1 MMAERKWSVDP
12 VTNELYEVAREQGME
27 TVWDRYQQ
35 QQPQCGFGR
44 LGICCRNCFMGPCR
58 IDPFGEGAQKG
69 VCGATADT
77 IVARN
82 FIRMVAGGASA
93 HSDHGRDVATTF
105 LAAAKGEAPGYEIKD
120 ERKLRQVAAQVG
132 IEVEGRDTKDIAID
146 LGELALAQFGQQ
158 EGEVA
163 FTALAPEKVRERWR
177 REGIMPRGID
187 REIVEIMHRTHIG
200 VGADPENIL
209 RQGSRA
215 ALADG
220 WGGSMIATTLQDILF
235 GTPRPLPAE
244 INLGVL
250 KPDNVNIVVH
260 GHEPTLSEMIVVAAE
275 DPELVKLAK
284 EQGAKGITLA
294 GICCT
299 ANEVLMRHGI
309 PVAGNFLQQ
318 ELALATGVV
327 DAMIVDVQ
335 CIMPGLA
342 DSKDC
347 VHTRLITTSPKARIP
362 GATHIQFS
370 EHHALEVAK
379 EIVKTAVLN
388 FKNRR
393 GAVHVPAGKTELV
406 AGFSHEY
413 IEYMLGG
420 RFRGSYWVLNDNI
433 IGGRIRG
440 VAGVVGCNNPKVT
453 HDEVHTELVKEL
465 ISNDVLVVQTGCS
478 ALACAKAGLMV
489 PEAAMEY
496 AGDGLREVCETTGM
510 PPVLHAGSCV
520 DNSRILLALAKMVE
534 AGGLGED
541 IADLPAA
548 GAAPEWMSEKAIA
561 IGEYVVAS
569 GVFTVFGVG
578 LPVTGSSEVSE
589 LLFER
594 YAESRGG
601 RWAVAESSA
610 AMAAM
615 MLDHINERR
624 RTLGIDKK
632 KERVLFDMAARREL
646 R

>member
-1 MMAERKWSVDP
+1 MMAEKKWSVDP
-12 VTNELYEVAREQGME
+12 VTNELLELAREQGIE
-27 TVWDRYQQ
+27 TVWDRHEKQGHR
-35 QQPQCGFGR
+35 CRFGEQ
-44 LGICCRNCFMGPCR
+44 GICCRICFMGPCR
-58 IDPFGEGAQKG
+58 ITKRADKG

-82 FIRMVAGGASA
+82 FVRMIAAGVSA
-93 HSDHGRDVATTF
+93 HSDHGRDVAATF
-105 LAAAKGEAPGYEIKD
+105 LAAAKGEAPGYQIKD
-120 ERKLRQVAAQVG
+120 ERKLLAVAAQVG
-132 IEVEGRDTKDIAID
+132 IEVEGRDAKDIAIE

-163 FTALAPEKVRERWR
+163 FTALAPERVRDRWR

-187 REIVEIMHRTHIG
+187 REVVEIMHRTSMG
-200 VGADPENIL
+200 VDTDAENIL

-220 WGGSMIATTLQDILF
+220 WGGSMIATQLQDILF
-235 GTPRPLPAE
+235 GTPRPLVAE
-244 INLGVL
+244 VNLGVL
-250 KPDNVNIVVH
+250 KAENVNIVVH

-275 DPELVKLAK
+275 DPELLKLAK

-299 ANEVLMRHGI
+299 ANEILMRHGI

-327 DAMIVDVQ
+327 EAMIVDVQ

-342 DSKDC
+342 DFKGC
-347 VHTRLITTSPKARIP
+347 VHTELITTSPKARIP

-370 EHHALEVAK
+370 EHRALEAAK

-388 FKNRR
+388 YRNRR
-393 GAVHVPAGKTELV
+393 GTARVPEGKAQLV

-453 HDEVHTELVKEL
+453 HDEVHVELVKEL
-465 ISNDVLVVQTGCS
+465 IANDVLVVQTGCS
-478 ALACAKAGLMV
+478 ALACAKAGLLV
-489 PEAAMEY
+489 PEAALEF
-496 AGDGLREVCETTGM
+496 AGDGLREVCEATGM

-541 IADLPAA
+541 IADLPVA

-578 LPVTGSSEVSE
+578 LPVTGSPLVSE

-594 YAESRGG
+594 YAETRGG
-601 RWAVAESSA
+601 RWAVAEA
-610 AMAAM
+610 PGTMAAM

-624 RTLGIDKK
+624 RALGIDKK